1 MNRLPPLLAN
11 MAQITPRSRA
21 SAALLIAILAVV
33 LFTGPPA
40 SAQSENEVLNQVTVS
55 FRADLY
61 IVQEGGTRSINVYL
75 SDDPGRE
82 VIIPITATNLGGA
95 IPADYS
101 GVPQTVTFGR
111 EDKCYDSDGDI
122 IEDGICYETTAD
134 ITITAAQDDDDDG
147 ESVLLGFGAPLPAG
161 VSAGWPATETVTI
174 SDGGLAFVGLAQ
186 VGIGVTAA
194 VGVLFGNVSNEA
206 WQWQRSATEY
216 GAYSDIPAAEG
227 GTSNPYTPSAS
238 DLGMWLKAKITY
250 DVGSSTGQTAQATTL
265 QPVLSQAVL
274 SNAGFAHA
282 NEVSYLLDT
291 PPATPITP
299 LYAQGF
305 TTGSDTNGYLLTAV
319 RLAIRLH
326 GLTAAGAWAV
336 HADDAGKPAA
346 QPLSAALPILN
357 PAIHPEHFTFREFAH
372 PDGVRVDPDTKYW
385 IVIWQTTPRED
396 GTISIDAWSEWTGT
410 LEEGLAAPPVDPG
423 SADGWS
429 VDFEALSYYW
439 DAPNLDDD
447 DILRPDLLPW
457 QRFGYGV
464 EIGGRMVL
472 RMALRVAPEVT
483 VQFSQ
488 DSYTVAEGGTQSVT
502 VTLSADPERTVT
514 IPIEATY
521 QGGATSADY
530 SGVPS
535 SVTFNDGG
543 PTEMT
548 FTFMAVDDTL
558 DDDDESVK
566 LAFGT
571 LPDEVSAV
579 APTETTFVIT
589 DDDDPFVTVEFGAS
603 AYTVAESDDTTTPG
617 VTENEAEVTVT
628 LSADP
633 ERTLI
638 IPIETMDRGGATTAD
653 YSGVPETVTFNAGD
667 TSKSFTFAATQDTV
681 DDDDEGVL
689 LEFGTMPDE
698 RVSAGPHAEAM
709 VAITDDDH
717 PEVEVQFG
725 QDSQG
730 VGEGETVNVTV
741 SLSANPERS
750 VTIPITATGQ
760 GGASSADYSVP
771 ANVTFNDGE
780 TEKTIAFMAT
790 EDTDD
795 DDDESV
801 KLGFGTSLPD
811 RVTAGTRTETTLNI
825 GDDDDP
831 AVTVQFDQSAY
842 TVAEGGT
849 QSVTVTLSADPERTI
864 IIPIT
869 PTPQGTVSAADYS
882 GVPPSVTF
890 NDGDTSKSFT
900 FSATQDVIDDDGE
913 GVKLGFGTMPDPRVS
928 AGTTAEL
935 TLSITDDDTADI
947 VLSPTSLTV
956 IEEGASGVSYTVAL
970 ATEPTVDVTVTIS
983 GHAGTDLNLGGG
995 RLSNDTLT
1003 FTPVNWDRPQ
1013 TVTVAAAHDDDGVTD
1028 AETLT
1033 HTAAGGEYAGVARDL
1048 PATVAD
1054 NDPLGISITP
1064 LELKVDESDSA
1075 DYAVWL
1081 DTEPTVEVT
1090 VTISGHA
1097 GTDLILS
1104 GPTLTSDALTFTAD
1118 NWGTPQTVTVTAA
1131 HDDDTDD
1138 DTGTL
1143 TNTAAGGEYEGFD
1156 RVLPVTTDDNT
1167 GDLRLVDGTLTTEDG
1182 RPCEGRLEIY
1192 YDGAWGT
1199 ICDDYWTTREAD
1211 VACRALG
1218 FIASVE
1224 DAGRYTAAYFGAGA
1238 EDQEIVLDDLNCN
1251 GDESGLLECPS
1262 KHPQPRIHN
1271 CRHSEDVGLR
1281 CLKPGQVPPWV
1292 VDIEF
1297 GDPPGGNGAY
1307 DEGETLDVTLVWSE
1321 PVTVSSPS
1329 GGLPPKVWIAYGSH
1343 QGLAEYAR
1351 GSGTDRTVFSHTV
1364 QAGSHSLARV
1374 PSNTL
1379 RERDGSIVSAESG
1392 MSAALGHTTYRSG
1405 QSGQSGDQAE
1415 AATIIGVPVFNDP
1428 GPDNAWRAGESVEVI
1443 FTFSQPV
1450 QVDTT
1455 GGDPSLPVLLSGTA
1469 ERQALYLRG
1478 SGSRQLVFRYTLTD
1492 ADGAHSSLLVEPNSL
1507 APNGGSIHGVD
1518 NMLNAAIEHEGAG
1531 AIYVQQQVVDEAAPE
1546 LRSAVVDGAALT
1558 LTYDEDLNMDVTPPA
1573 SAFAVNVDGASRSTD
1588 SVSALGAAVT
1598 LTLATAVEAGDMVT
1612 VDYTVPT
1619 GESANKLQDTSGNTA
1634 ASFSGQAVTNST
1646 SSGQGTGRI
1655 SQEEAANSPATGG
1668 PGIIGSVRDGETLTA
1683 TTDGIADE
1691 DGLTDADFAYQWLH
1705 HDLATNTDT
1714 DIPGARGSTYTVT
1727 NEDEAIKVRVS
1738 FTDDA
1743 GNDESLTSYMRLYAP
1758 PLVIP
1763 DEEPQQQAAN
1773 TPATGE
1779 PGIDGSPGVGR
1790 TLTATTSDIEDE
1802 DGLSGAVYAY
1812 QWVRHDPAGETDAD
1826 IEEAV
1831 GAAYTMTDDDE
1842 GKAIKVRVTFTDD
1855 AVNEE
1860 SLTSRA
1866 VFAPP
1871 LIIPDEEEQEAAE
1884 TPLTAAIHDAPE
1896 SHDGQEDFTFELRFS
1911 EEPKEGFISLTLRDH
1926 AFTVT
1931 GGTMEGARQLDGGS
1945 DTPNIRWEITVSPD
1959 SNANVTVKLPVTE
1972 DCEAQGAICTD
1983 DGRALSGPLKF
1994 TVKGPPL
2001 TASTVSVPTSHNGSG
2016 EFRFRIAFSE
2026 EFSLSY
2032 LTLRDDH
2039 VFTVEGGKVTGAR
2052 RLVKGSNIGWEIVV
2066 QPDSNG
2072 DVTVKLPVTEDCD
2085 AQGAICT
2092 DDGRMLSSPL
2102 EFTVTG
2108 PGQ

>member
-1 MNRLPPLLAN
+1 
-11 MAQITPRSRA
+11 
-21 SAALLIAILAVV
+21 
-33 LFTGPPA
+33 
-40 SAQSENEVLNQVTVS
+40 
-55 FRADLY
+55 
-61 IVQEGGTRSINVYL
+61 
-75 SDDPGRE
+75 
-82 VIIPITATNLGGA
+82 
-95 IPADYS
+95 
-101 GVPQTVTFGR
+101 
-111 EDKCYDSDGDI
+111 
-122 IEDGICYETTAD
+122 
-134 ITITAAQDDDDDG
+134 
-147 ESVLLGFGAPLPAG
+147 
-161 VSAGWPATETVTI
+161 
-174 SDGGLAFVGLAQ
+174 
-186 VGIGVTAA
+186 
-194 VGVLFGNVSNEA
+194 
-206 WQWQRSATEY
+206 
-216 GAYSDIPAAEG
+216 
-227 GTSNPYTPSAS
+227 
-238 DLGMWLKAKITY
+238 
-250 DVGSSTGQTAQATTL
+250 
-265 QPVLSQAVL
+265 
-274 SNAGFAHA
+274 
-282 NEVSYLLDT
+282 
-291 PPATPITP
+291 
-299 LYAQGF
+299 
-305 TTGSDTNGYLLTAV
+305 
-319 RLAIRLH
+319 
-326 GLTAAGAWAV
+326 
-336 HADDAGKPAA
+336 
-346 QPLSAALPILN
+346 
-357 PAIHPEHFTFREFAH
+357 
-372 PDGVRVDPDTKYW
+372 
-385 IVIWQTTPRED
+385 
-396 GTISIDAWSEWTGT
+396 
-410 LEEGLAAPPVDPG
+410 
-423 SADGWS
+423 
-429 VDFEALSYYW
+429 
-439 DAPNLDDD
+439 
-447 DILRPDLLPW
+447 
-457 QRFGYGV
+457 
-464 EIGGRMVL
+464 
-472 RMALRVAPEVT
+472 
-483 VQFSQ
+483 
-488 DSYTVAEGGTQSVT
+488 
-502 VTLSADPERTVT
+502 
-514 IPIEATY
+514 
-521 QGGATSADY
+521 
-530 SGVPS
+530 
-535 SVTFNDGG
+535 
-543 PTEMT
+543 MT
-548 FTFMAVDDTL
+548 FTFMAASQDTL

-566 LAFGT
+566 LGFGT
-571 LPDEVSAV
+571 LAGRVGERGGRR
-579 APTETTFVIT
+579 TETTFNIT

-617 VTENEAEVTVT
+617 VTENEVEVTVT

-633 ERTLI
+633 ERTLV
-638 IPIETMDRGGATTAD
+638 IPIETVDRGGATTAD

-667 TSKSFTFAATQDTV
+667 PSKSFTFAATQDTV

-689 LEFGTMPDE
+689 LEFGMMPDE
-698 RVSAGPHAEAM
+698 RVSAGPHAEAT

-801 KLGFGTSLPD
+801 KLGFGSSLPD

-831 AVTVQFDQSAY
+831 AVTVMFDQSAY

-956 IEEGASGVSYTVAL
+956 IEEGASSVSYTVAL

-1028 AETLT
+1028 DETLT

-1048 PATVAD
+1048 PATVDD

-1075 DYAVWL
+1075 DYAVRL

-1118 NWGTPQTVTVTAA
+1118 NWDTPQTVTVTAA

-1167 GDLRLVDGTLTTEDG
+1167 GDLRLVNGTLTTEDG

-1224 DAGRYTAAYFGAGA
+1224 DSGRYIAAYFGAGA

-1281 CLKPGQVPPWV
+1281 CLKPGQAPPWV

-1307 DEGETLDVTLVWSE
+1307 DAGETLDVTLVWSE

-1343 QGLAEYAR
+1343 QGLAVYAS

-1364 QAGSHSLARV
+1364 QAGSHALVRV

-1379 RERDGSIVSAESG
+1379 RDRDGSIVSAASG

-1405 QSGQSGDQAE
+1405 QSGQSEDQAE

-1531 AIYVQQQVVDEAAPE
+1531 AIYVAA
-1546 LRSAVVDGAALT
+1546 
-1558 LTYDEDLNMDVTPPA
+1558 
-1573 SAFAVNVDGASRSTD
+1573 
-1588 SVSALGAAVT
+1588 
-1598 LTLATAVEAGDMVT
+1598 AG
-1612 VDYTVPT
+1612 
-1619 GESANKLQDTSGNTA
+1619 
-1634 ASFSGQAVTNST
+1634 
-1646 SSGQGTGRI
+1646 
-1655 SQEEAANSPATGG
+1655 
-1668 PGIIGSVRDGETLTA
+1668 
-1683 TTDGIADE
+1683 
-1691 DGLTDADFAYQWLH
+1691 
-1705 HDLATNTDT
+1705 
-1714 DIPGARGSTYTVT
+1714 
-1727 NEDEAIKVRVS
+1727 
-1738 FTDDA
+1738 
-1743 GNDESLTSYMRLYAP
+1743 
-1758 PLVIP
+1758 
-1763 DEEPQQQAAN
+1763 
-1773 TPATGE
+1773 
-1779 PGIDGSPGVGR
+1779 
-1790 TLTATTSDIEDE
+1790 
-1802 DGLSGAVYAY
+1802 
-1812 QWVRHDPAGETDAD
+1812 
-1826 IEEAV
+1826 
-1831 GAAYTMTDDDE
+1831 
-1842 GKAIKVRVTFTDD
+1842 
-1855 AVNEE
+1855 
-1860 SLTSRA
+1860 
-1866 VFAPP
+1866 
-1871 LIIPDEEEQEAAE
+1871 
-1884 TPLTAAIHDAPE
+1884 
-1896 SHDGQEDFTFELRFS
+1896 
-1911 EEPKEGFISLTLRDH
+1911 
-1926 AFTVT
+1926 
-1931 GGTMEGARQLDGGS
+1931 
-1945 DTPNIRWEITVSPD
+1945 
-1959 SNANVTVKLPVTE
+1959 
-1972 DCEAQGAICTD
+1972 
-1983 DGRALSGPLKF
+1983 
-1994 TVKGPPL
+1994 
-2001 TASTVSVPTSHNGSG
+2001 
-2016 EFRFRIAFSE
+2016 
-2026 EFSLSY
+2026 
-2032 LTLRDDH
+2032 
-2039 VFTVEGGKVTGAR
+2039 R
-2052 RLVKGSNIGWEIVV
+2052 R
-2066 QPDSNG
+2066 
-2072 DVTVKLPVTEDCD
+2072 
-2085 AQGAICT
+2085 
-2092 DDGRMLSSPL
+2092 
-2102 EFTVTG
+2102 
-2108 PGQ
+2108 

>member
-1 MNRLPPLLAN
+1 MG
-11 MAQITPRSRA
+11 
-21 SAALLIAILAVV
+21 
-33 LFTGPPA
+33 GPNVA
-40 SAQSENEVLNQVTVS
+40 
-55 FRADLY
+55 
-61 IVQEGGTRSINVYL
+61 GT
-75 SDDPGRE
+75 
-82 VIIPITATNLGGA
+82 
-95 IPADYS
+95 
-101 GVPQTVTFGR
+101 
-111 EDKCYDSDGDI
+111 
-122 IEDGICYETTAD
+122 
-134 ITITAAQDDDDDG
+134 
-147 ESVLLGFGAPLPAG
+147 
-161 VSAGWPATETVTI
+161 
-174 SDGGLAFVGLAQ
+174 
-186 VGIGVTAA
+186 
-194 VGVLFGNVSNEA
+194 
-206 WQWQRSATEY
+206 
-216 GAYSDIPAAEG
+216 
-227 GTSNPYTPSAS
+227 
-238 DLGMWLKAKITY
+238 
-250 DVGSSTGQTAQATTL
+250 
-265 QPVLSQAVL
+265 
-274 SNAGFAHA
+274 
-282 NEVSYLLDT
+282 
-291 PPATPITP
+291 
-299 LYAQGF
+299 
-305 TTGSDTNGYLLTAV
+305 
-319 RLAIRLH
+319 
-326 GLTAAGAWAV
+326 WAV
-336 HADDAGKPAA
+336 HADDDDGKPAA
-346 QPLSAALPILN
+346 VPLSAAQPILN
-357 PAIHPEHFTFREFAH
+357 TDIALEHFTFREFAH

-385 IVIWQTTPRED
+385 IVISQTTPADD
-396 GTISIDAWSEWTGT
+396 GTIIIAAWGEWTGA

-423 SADGWS
+423 SEDGWS
-429 VDFEALSYYW
+429 VDFRALTYYYVDH
-439 DAPNLDDD
+439 DALPF
-447 DILRPDLLPW
+447 RPELLPW
-457 QRFGYGV
+457 QTFGTGLELHGRF
-464 EIGGRMVL
+464 VL

-502 VTLSADPERTVT
+502 VTLSADPERTVV
-514 IPIEATY
+514 IPITTAGE
-521 QGGATSADY
+521 GGATSVDY
-530 SGVPS
+530 SAPT
-535 SVTFNDGG
+535 SVTFNAGE
-543 PTEMT
+543 TSKS
-548 FTFMAVDDTL
+548 FTFAASQDTL

-566 LAFGT
+566 LGFG
-571 LPDEVSAV
+571 LLDAWVSAG
-579 APTETTFVIT
+579 TTDETTFNIT

-617 VTENEAEVTVT
+617 VTENEVEVTVT

-633 ERTLI
+633 ERTLV
-638 IPIETMDRGGATTAD
+638 IPIETVDRGGATTAD

-667 TSKSFTFAATQDTV
+667 PSKSFTFAATQDTV

-689 LEFGTMPDE
+689 LEFGMMPDE
-698 RVSAGPHAEAM
+698 RVSAGPHAEAT

-801 KLGFGTSLPD
+801 KLGFGSSLPD
-811 RVTAGTRTETTLNI
+811 RVTVGTRTETTLNI

-831 AVTVQFDQSAY
+831 AVTVMFDQSAY

-849 QSVTVTLSADPERTI
+849 QSVTVTQSADPERTI

-913 GVKLGFGTMPDPRVS
+913 GVKLGFGTMPDPRIS

-956 IEEGASGVSYTVAL
+956 IEEGASSVSYTVAL

-1028 AETLT
+1028 DETLT

-1048 PATVAD
+1048 PATVDD

-1075 DYAVWL
+1075 DYAVRL

-1118 NWGTPQTVTVTAA
+1118 NWDTPQTVTVTAA

-1167 GDLRLVDGTLTTEDG
+1167 GDLRLVNGTLTTEDG

-1224 DAGRYTAAYFGAGA
+1224 DSGRYIAAYFGAGA

-1281 CLKPGQVPPWV
+1281 CLKPGQAPPWV

-1307 DEGETLDVTLVWSE
+1307 DAGETLDVTLVWSE

-1343 QGLAEYAR
+1343 QGLAVYAS

-1364 QAGSHSLARV
+1364 QASSHALVRV

-1379 RERDGSIVSAESG
+1379 RDRDGSIVSAASG
-1392 MSAALGHTTYRSG
+1392 MSAALGHTTYISG
-1405 QSGQSGDQAE
+1405 QSGQSEDQAE

-1455 GGDPSLPVLLSGTA
+1455 GGDPSLPVLLSGRA

-1573 SAFAVNVDGASRSTD
+1573 SAFAVNVDGASRSID

-1612 VDYTVPT
+1612 VDYTLPT

-1655 SQEEAANSPATGG
+1655 SRGEAANSPATGG

-1691 DGLTDADFAYQWLH
+1691 DGLTDADFAYQWVR
-1705 HDLATNTDT
+1705 HDVATNTDT

-1727 NEDEAIKVRVS
+1727 DEDEASKVRVS
-1738 FTDDA
+1738 FIDDA
-1743 GNDESLTSYMRLYAP
+1743 GNDESLTSYIRLYAP

-1763 DEEPQQQAAN
+1763 DEEETQQQAAN
-1773 TPATGE
+1773 TPATVE

-1812 QWVRHDPAGETDAD
+1812 KWVRHDPAGETDAD

-1842 GKAIKVRVTFTDD
+1842 GKATKVRVTFTDD
-1855 AVNEE
+1855 AGNEE

-1911 EEPKEGFISLTLRDH
+1911 EEPKEGFSSLTLRDH

-1931 GGTMEGARQLDGGS
+1931 GGTVAGARKLDGDS
-1945 DTPNIRWEITVSPD
+1945 ATPNIRWEITVSPD

-1972 DCEAQGAICTD
+1972 DCNTQGAICTD
-1983 DGRALSGPLKF
+1983 DGRALSSPLKF

-2066 QPDSNG
+2066 EPDSNG
-2072 DVTVKLPVTEDCD
+2072 DVTVKLPVSEDCD

-2092 DDGRMLSSPL
+2092 ADGRMLSSPL
-2102 EFTVTG
+2102 EFTVSG